1 MTNLFFLKTKRAG
14 RLGVLGGGCCNSRGI
29 FAALTSQVAGQPRP
43 RPRAGASE
51 GQTGALAGHTC
62 VRLLPA
68 AGGTHSQGWHGEARC
83 DGFSRSSLCT
93 GEAMSRLGLS
103 GQGLLVLSP
112 DTVVRPPGP
121 QKEPGHAWRL
131 QLRAKEGQ
139 RLTFRALSLP
149 SLMVGH
155 VKLHG
160 HGEDQ
165 RERDHAEVSHLP
177 PPHTQCC
184 LP

>member
-1 MTNLFFLKTKRAG
+1 
-14 RLGVLGGGCCNSRGI
+14 
-29 FAALTSQVAGQPRP
+29 
-43 RPRAGASE
+43 
-51 GQTGALAGHTC
+51 
-62 VRLLPA
+62 
-68 AGGTHSQGWHGEARC
+68 
-83 DGFSRSSLCT
+83 
-93 GEAMSRLGLS
+93 MSRLGLS

-121 QKEPGHAWRL
+121 QKEPGYAWRL

-165 RERDHAEVSHLP
+165 RERDHAEVSHIP
-177 PPHTQCC
+177 QQFTSFS
-184 LP
+184 